1 MGSTLTLQR
10 QWSGAMRNPKPGT
23 TMTKIDH
30 IEELMTAWDE
40 MDNAAQRVAI
50 SLPDKLS
57 ESVARMET
65 ARLRTRDVMQRV
77 TMLLSR
83 S

>member
-1 MGSTLTLQR
+1 
-10 QWSGAMRNPKPGT
+10 
-23 TMTKIDH
+23 MTKIDH